1 MENNGEKKEEEE
13 GFTEENIQKVFLK
26 LKDEK
31 IKIKDNNLY
40 NDIQAETERM
50 FTYLEEKRKKYPELF
65 DKNFSTMKETI
76 EYLKSASV
84 PNNRVCAE
92 TIDCGW
98 HCDDCSDDS
107 SSYYCSKCYF
117 NFKDFHKGHNV
128 SFTAS
133 PGFCDCGDLN
143 EVDNFCPEHK
153 GPFTEQSQIDEYI
166 EKSIPNDI
174 LPKLKIFFDDLFLQ
188 FSQYFI
194 LGEQCNF
201 FTPEALIYNIKEKE
215 EREDINILEE
225 NFCIAFQN
233 FFTFLFLVTYE
244 SPGMF
249 YLMSNYLLKN
259 HFTSEN
265 IEEKYKTTHTCI
277 KVVNKKIE
285 ILYKS
290 KIKNNNFFSLNLENE
305 KHKCECSF
313 LRLFLINWRNKVKPH
328 EDMEGTDSEF
338 LTSFGKNILFKD
350 TFVAINYF
358 LFKEI
363 MLNDNEE
370 LLKSRSNFFSED
382 NIKLISAPINLL
394 EEGYLFLYEYIKEI
408 FKKIENEKIN
418 VILAY
423 MISLV
428 LHKFIVVSNEFKN
441 FTRAQYIKIIFTNNN
456 LIKEFI
462 DIACLFHNS
471 FGFKSIVPHPEFQN
485 KKSFQDVCNSELYI
499 IFINAIIFLNLCND
513 FENNFDKIKEIFDYF
528 VKKILNQKSEGIK
541 QLEENEFSFH
551 LTLYRI
557 FSIFIN
563 ILFMTYSLKKIR
575 I

>member
-1 MENNGEKKEEEE
+1 
-13 GFTEENIQKVFLK
+13 
-26 LKDEK
+26 
-31 IKIKDNNLY
+31 
-40 NDIQAETERM
+40 
-50 FTYLEEKRKKYPELF
+50 
-65 DKNFSTMKETI
+65 
-76 EYLKSASV
+76 
-84 PNNRVCAE
+84 
-92 TIDCGW
+92 
-98 HCDDCSDDS
+98 
-107 SSYYCSKCYF
+107 
-117 NFKDFHKGHNV
+117 
-128 SFTAS
+128 
-133 PGFCDCGDLN
+133 
-143 EVDNFCPEHK
+143 
-153 GPFTEQSQIDEYI
+153 
-166 EKSIPNDI
+166 
-174 LPKLKIFFDDLFLQ
+174 
-188 FSQYFI
+188 
-194 LGEQCNF
+194 
-201 FTPEALIYNIKEKE
+201 
-215 EREDINILEE
+215 
-225 NFCIAFQN
+225 
-233 FFTFLFLVTYE
+233 
-244 SPGMF
+244 
-249 YLMSNYLLKN
+249 
-259 HFTSEN
+259 
-265 IEEKYKTTHTCI
+265 
-277 KVVNKKIE
+277 
-285 ILYKS
+285 
-290 KIKNNNFFSLNLENE
+290 
-305 KHKCECSF
+305 
-313 LRLFLINWRNKVKPH
+313 
-328 EDMEGTDSEF
+328 MEGTDSEF

-485 KKSFQDVCNSELYI
+485 KKSFQDVCNLELYI